1 VRTGPRVPAL
11 PAVVD
16 VCSGDPDL
24 TRRDAS
30 APPARPRG
38 PPAHDAPGTV
48 SPHEARCARGAPH
61 DFEFSLVG
69 GVIFGVHELGHLVFA
84 PFGEFLSVAG
94 GSIAQIALPAAAALL
109 FLKRQ
114 DRYAIA
120 VCGCWLAV
128 SLGQLGV
135 YVADAR
141 AESLDLVSF
150 SAEGAVHDWNYLLER
165 MHLLRDDVQLGHFAK
180 FVGWLV
186 LGFSLL
192 LGLDALR
199 ARGATRGPDAA

>member
-1 VRTGPRVPAL
+1 VTNPPHRPASE
-11 PAVVD
+11 P
-16 VCSGDPDL
+16 
-24 TRRDAS
+24 
-30 APPARPRG
+30 APPAEAPARLRPAAVAAR
-38 PPAHDAPGTV
+38 AVLLAYLAW
-48 SPHEARCARGAPH
+48 EAVRQLRSH
-61 DFEFSLVG
+61 DFEFSLFG

-109 FLKRQ
+109 FLKRK

-165 MHLLRDDVQLGHFAK
+165 LHLLRDDVQLGHFVK
-180 FVGWLV
+180 FIGWLV

-192 LGLDALR
+192 VGIDALR
-199 ARGATRGPDAA
+199 ARAATRATDAP